1 MVLHALALKLKRE
14 ARDDFRGRH
23 FEATLIVQ
31 AVSWGACRFFQGL
44 NVCGTPLA
52 AARNHLLD
60 RLATMNKP
68 GPRVGAVDP
77 YDGSVTVRA
86 E

>member
-31 AVSWGACRFFQGL
+31 AVSWGRVAFFRG
-44 NVCGTPLA
+44 
-52 AARNHLLD
+52 
-60 RLATMNKP
+60 
-68 GPRVGAVDP
+68 
-77 YDGSVTVRA
+77 
-86 E
+86 